1 MFASSPGS
9 FKNFEACRQV
19 AYGYSMEENIP
30 WSVVTKTLDDEN
42 SIYIYY
48 RACRQ
53 KDLDQAFK
61 DGWKVVGT

>member
-9 FKNFEACRQV
+9 FKNFEACVQV
-19 AYGYSMEENIP
+19 AKGYSMEENIP
-30 WSVVTKTLDDEN
+30 WAVVTKTIDDEN
-42 SIYIYY
+42 DIYIYY

-53 KDLDQAFK
+53 EDLYQAFE